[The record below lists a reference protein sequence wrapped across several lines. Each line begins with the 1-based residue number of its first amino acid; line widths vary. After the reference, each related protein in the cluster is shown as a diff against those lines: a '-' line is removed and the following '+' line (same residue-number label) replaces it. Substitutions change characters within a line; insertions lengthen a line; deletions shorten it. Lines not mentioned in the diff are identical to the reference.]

1 MTFKYRVRLSGSGKH
16 GFKQAARILAE
27 AAAIYGNK
35 FASESASFGPEARS
49 NTSRAEV
56 IISDEAIDCP
66 KIESV
71 DFLLVMT
78 QEAFDKYADDISP
91 EGVVV
96 ADSGIEIGE
105 RISGRDL
112 YQIPFL
118 DIDKIE
124 VEKYSMIN
132 IFVLGVFSSLSDVVD
147 EKAIK
152 LAVIARAPKLS
163 EENYLNAFQA
173 GVKAGNRLA
182 AGNNG

>member
-1 MTFKYRVRLSGSGKH
+1 MSFMYRVRLSGSSNQ

-49 NTSRAEV
+49 NTARAEV

-66 KIESV
+66 KIEAV

-78 QEAFDKYADDISP
+78 QEAFDKYVDDLSP
-91 EGVVV
+91 EGIVV
-96 ADSGIEIGE
+96 ADSGIETGE
-105 RISGRDL
+105 KISGRNL

-118 DIDKIE
+118 DTVKID

-132 IFVLGVFSSLSDVVD
+132 IFALGVFSSLSDVVD

-163 EENYLNAFQA
+163 EENYLSAFQS
-173 GVKAGNRLA
+173 GIKTGEQLVS
-182 AGNNG
+182 GNNG